1 MEKSGWIDISVPIR
15 DGMVHWPG
23 DPLAQIRRVQ
33 DIERGDSHTLS
44 AMSIGSHTGT
54 HIDAPAHFIR
64 GGETVDRIPLNV
76 MVGKARV
83 LEIKDKESIK
93 VSELDSFKIRR
104 GERISFKTRNSAL
117 WKSDTFSKDF
127 VFVSP
132 EAAQYLADRGVILV
146 GVDYLSVGG
155 YREGGS
161 TQHKVLLD
169 AGVCIVES
177 LNLSGVPS
185 GSYHLVCLP
194 LRLENGDGAP
204 ARAIIKPYPK
214 KIP

>member
-1 MEKSGWIDISVPIR
+1 MVKSGWIDISVPIR

-23 DPLAQIRRVQ
+23 DPPVRIHRVQ
-33 DIERGDSHTLS
+33 DIEQGDSHTLS
-44 AMSIGSHTGT
+44 TMSIGSHTGT
-54 HIDAPAHFIR
+54 HIDAPAHFIK
-64 GGETVDRIPLNV
+64 GGNTVDCTPLRI

-93 VSELDSFKIRR
+93 VPELVQFKVRR
-104 GERISFKTRNSAL
+104 GERILFKTRNSAL
-117 WKSDTFSKDF
+117 WKSGKFSGDF

-132 EAAQYLADRGVILV
+132 EAAQFLADRGVKLV

-155 YREGGS
+155 SRQGGKF
-161 TQHKVLLD
+161 QHEVLLN
-169 AGVCIVES
+169 AGVCIIEG
-177 LNLSGVPS
+177 LNLSRVAPGNYS
-185 GSYHLVCLP
+185 LVCLP

-214 KIP
+214 I